1 MARFKYISEF
11 EFKAPLQ
18 KLYPYFVMPNLLKD
32 WFADKVSENPED
44 KQIKFEWGNDVKSGR
59 VAVRRQNQHVKYVFE
74 KEEEEMKS
82 AYLDFKF
89 EFSELAQSTFVTVT
103 DFSDMDDMDELK
115 ELWEEFFGR
124 LHEIVGG

>member
-11 EFKAPLQ
+11 EFKAPLH
-18 KLYPYFVMPNLLKD
+18 KLYPYFVTPNLLKD
-32 WFADKVSENPED
+32 WFADKVTENSEQ
-44 KQIKFEWGNDVKSGR
+44 KIMSFVWGNEEKRGR
-59 VAVRRQNQHVKYVFE
+59 IAVRRQNQHVKYVFE
-74 KEEEEMKS
+74 KEEDQKS

-89 EFSELAQSTFVTVT
+89 DFSELAQSTFVIVT
-103 DFSDMDDMDELK
+103 DYSDMDDMDELK